1 MHFYIS
7 FYTNTCEILF
17 LLYFCTLIIYLL
29 LEEIMTALAI
39 VGFLASLLSILNQ
52 FPQAIKVFRSHDTQS
67 ISLAMYIIVIIAI
80 SLWLVYGLMLGD
92 VPLITANAISL
103 IPITYIFIIKLKNTV
118 EGKDKW
124 SI

>member
-1 MHFYIS
+1 
-7 FYTNTCEILF
+7 
-17 LLYFCTLIIYLL
+17 
-29 LEEIMTALAI
+29 MTALAI